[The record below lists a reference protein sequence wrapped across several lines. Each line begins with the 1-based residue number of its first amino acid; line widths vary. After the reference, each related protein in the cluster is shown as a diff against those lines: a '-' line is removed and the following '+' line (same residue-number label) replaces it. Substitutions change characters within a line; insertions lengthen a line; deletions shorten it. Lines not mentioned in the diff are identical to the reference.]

1 MKQKRIIIITHA
13 NLARPFRLVLK
24 AEFLLMMP
32 AAIAF
37 SSIVNNSL
45 VHELKPFPLPAKQ
58 SLLQSKIPPAN
69 FVTNIFRG

>member
-1 MKQKRIIIITHA
+1 
-13 NLARPFRLVLK
+13 
-24 AEFLLMMP
+24 MMP

-45 VHELKPFPLPAKQ
+45 VHELKPVPLPTKQ